1 MPSPAGWRELP
12 CARCGRRVE
21 GIGFGELCPD
31 CAEARRARADRLGR
45 RSALAATAVVAL
57 WGIFGIS
64 RAPLARTYAAAAV
77 IATYLIVRRVVQRVA
92 QEVLK

>member
-12 CARCGRRVE
+12 CRRCGRRTE
-21 GIGFGELCPD
+21 GIGFGDLCPD
-31 CAEARRARADRLGR
+31 CSAEVRGRADRLGR
-45 RSALAATAVVAL
+45 RSALVATGLVAL

-64 RAPLARTYAAAAV
+64 RTPLARTYAAAAV